1 MKTQLSQIELEQKL
15 ATYDG
20 EDRVLSAQDV
30 LKDYRENAPK
40 GERYESKIPTL
51 DKTIGGFYTGQLIVI
66 SGLTGQGK
74 TTLAQ
79 TFTRNMSEQLV
90 YPLWFSY
97 EVSCDDFLSVFPADH
112 MQYIFM
118 PLKLKD
124 NTLQWLEE
132 RILESRL
139 KHRTTAVF
147 IDHIHYLIQ
156 MNARQNMSFV
166 IGETVRGLKQIALK
180 YNVVIFLIAHM
191 TKTKPDEE
199 PGLGSVRDCLPGD
212 QEIYLSDGRR
222 VRVDQLKQNDKV
234 VSYRSIKTLQEDTV
248 EDVWDAGDKEIF
260 EISTSTGRKIRCSD
274 GHKFYAM
281 TKKKASV
288 FGPGQGVGIRGWTP
302 LRDLE
307 IGTKIAV
314 VRQYPDVT
322 GEDTLTES
330 QAMLLGWIA
339 GDGHITK
346 RHSSEVTVSTMTEV
360 NYLKVLAGKGF
371 DLSPSHTP
379 YADKKAFRFYLSNGG
394 KKNKLAE
401 FFRDRH
407 YCPIGSNKYV
417 LEDIFRQSKKVVAA
431 YLRGLFQ
438 ADGSINRAGVEGSE
452 MIVSLHTI
460 SDKMAHQVKH
470 LLLRL
475 GIVCHIRKQTMKNSG
490 FRSTV
495 SDSWQLTIFGPNIVA
510 FMDQIGFVAEKQER
524 ALRTLQGW
532 KPKRT
537 PFKGDICFERIK
549 SIELIGVEK
558 TFDIQVRGHHAS
570 LRNNSFCVEDFIT
583 HNSSFIEQEADT
595 VLYVWRLKDDRWVTV
610 AKVAKNRKRGI
621 IDEKVGLILK
631 DGKYV
636 ETTLSEEK

>member
-147 IDHIHYLIQ
+147 IDHIHYLVQ

-191 TKTKPDEE
+191 TKTRPDDE
-199 PGLGSVRDCLPGD
+199 PGLGSVRD
-212 QEIYLSDGRR
+212 
-222 VRVDQLKQNDKV
+222 
-234 VSYRSIKTLQEDTV
+234 
-248 EDVWDAGDKEIF
+248 
-260 EISTSTGRKIRCSD
+260 
-274 GHKFYAM
+274 
-281 TKKKASV
+281 
-288 FGPGQGVGIRGWTP
+288 
-302 LRDLE
+302 
-307 IGTKIAV
+307 
-314 VRQYPDVT
+314 
-322 GEDTLTES
+322 
-330 QAMLLGWIA
+330 
-339 GDGHITK
+339 
-346 RHSSEVTVSTMTEV
+346 
-360 NYLKVLAGKGF
+360 
-371 DLSPSHTP
+371 
-379 YADKKAFRFYLSNGG
+379 
-394 KKNKLAE
+394 
-401 FFRDRH
+401 
-407 YCPIGSNKYV
+407 
-417 LEDIFRQSKKVVAA
+417 
-431 YLRGLFQ
+431 
-438 ADGSINRAGVEGSE
+438 
-452 MIVSLHTI
+452 
-460 SDKMAHQVKH
+460 
-470 LLLRL
+470 
-475 GIVCHIRKQTMKNSG
+475 
-490 FRSTV
+490 
-495 SDSWQLTIFGPNIVA
+495 
-510 FMDQIGFVAEKQER
+510 
-524 ALRTLQGW
+524 
-532 KPKRT
+532 
-537 PFKGDICFERIK
+537 
-549 SIELIGVEK
+549 
-558 TFDIQVRGHHAS
+558 
-570 LRNNSFCVEDFIT
+570 
-583 HNSSFIEQEADT
+583 SSFIEQEADT

-610 AKVAKNRKRGI
+610 VKVAKNRKRGI
-621 IDEKVGLILK
+621 IDERIGLLLK